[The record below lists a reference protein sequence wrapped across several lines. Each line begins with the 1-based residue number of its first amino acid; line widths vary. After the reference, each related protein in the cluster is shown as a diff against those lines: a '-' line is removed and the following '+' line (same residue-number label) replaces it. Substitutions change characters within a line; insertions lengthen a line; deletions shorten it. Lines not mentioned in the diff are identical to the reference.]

1 MVWLRHCR
9 GFNIVAAI
17 ANLTMCNE
25 RLGKLP
31 PRRDGWTLTG
41 CVCRQLLAMLRLPL
55 VRFYGP
61 CVTRQTAPAGLVYAG
76 LIVLGGIPTAAY
88 SILESVGL
96 RNELVES
103 RLKCLRLTRK
113 ESLTLGGA
121 VVGQD

>member
-1 MVWLRHCR
+1 MDFDGVRLPSAVGNASSPPGQVLRVLRHPSC
-9 GFNIVAAI
+9 
-17 ANLTMCNE
+17 C
-25 RLGKLP
+25 
-31 PRRDGWTLTG
+31 
-41 CVCRQLLAMLRLPL
+41 
-55 VRFYGP
+55 
-61 CVTRQTAPAGLVYAG
+61 PAGLVCAG

-113 ESLTLGGA
+113 ESLKLGGA